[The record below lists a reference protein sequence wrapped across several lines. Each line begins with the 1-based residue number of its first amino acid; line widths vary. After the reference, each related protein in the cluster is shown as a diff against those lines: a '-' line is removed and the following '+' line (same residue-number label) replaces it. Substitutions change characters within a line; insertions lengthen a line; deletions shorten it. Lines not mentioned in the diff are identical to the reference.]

1 MYVIRAHKA
10 SAITIIIIIIL
21 EKKMWPISHNS
32 LYPRNGQLS
41 VESTF
46 R

>member
-21 EKKMWPISHNS
+21 EKKNVANIP
-32 LYPRNGQLS
+32 
-41 VESTF
+41 
-46 R
+46 